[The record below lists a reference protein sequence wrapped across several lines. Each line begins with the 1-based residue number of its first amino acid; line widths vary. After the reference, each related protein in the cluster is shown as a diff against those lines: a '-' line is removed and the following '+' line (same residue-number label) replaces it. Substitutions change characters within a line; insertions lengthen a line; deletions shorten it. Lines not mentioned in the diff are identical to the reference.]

1 MVSHV
6 PFSLDLN
13 TFLKDK
19 RMSISQFILCVL
31 TFFMRFRLPVQN
43 AFPNSCQHSTT
54 ELGQKGYLSMIFQ
67 MLFKKNIFFGY
78 YRTIWYTYQ
87 KEEPYYIV
95 LVTRLLPNTHCGDS
109 YVSVRLQ
116 LFQERL
122 SEKVH
127 ATIPKG
133 IVGGFEFTVFQRSL
147 KEWHER
153 PWTYVCEC

>member
-1 MVSHV
+1 MKLNNVYCFIRRLAYGADHQGYKLHDYEREMVSHV

-67 MLFKKNIFFGY
+67 ILFKKKYIFLDIIEQFGT
-78 YRTIWYTYQ
+78 RTRRRNPI
-87 KEEPYYIV
+87 I
-95 LVTRLLPNTHCGDS
+95 
-109 YVSVRLQ
+109 
-116 LFQERL
+116 
-122 SEKVH
+122 
-127 ATIPKG
+127 
-133 IVGGFEFTVFQRSL
+133 
-147 KEWHER
+147 
-153 PWTYVCEC
+153 